1 MKKMIKNLIAVGLVC
16 SAFAVGGTAIAFA
29 ENGNGKEDSRNLGY
43 APDIT
48 VDFGE
53 YSSENIPQAVKGK
66 PYRLFAA
73 SAEDVYC
80 EEVDVDTKVYLHY
93 LEDTK
98 TLISLEN
105 NLVTPEYY
113 GVYTVEYKAIDEFG
127 NTSVYTYD
135 FLCEDVETLSIT
147 LSDSEKTTIV
157 GTETAIADFGY
168 ENEFGY
174 VTTKITAT
182 HENGKSVD
190 LTEKSAFVPMYVG
203 EYTIEYT
210 CTDYNLEVKE
220 AYTLIVKNND
230 NPVFLSCANMPKYF
244 VVGQEYTLPSVE
256 AYQFLTGKPASVT
269 PAVTVQVGKENAQK
283 LDGYTFIP
291 EKEGAVTITYTAFSG
306 ANAVSQEYTARV
318 IDVGEVGTTF
328 DIAKYFYSVDALVKA
343 DSASVKVA
351 TQTDGARVEF
361 INALPSR
368 EFLFEFSAMAQ
379 KLNSDTF
386 TVYLQDSADESVQ
399 LELTYGN
406 VGRKDC
412 YFSINGESY
421 EVSGTAS
428 VQSVYY
434 NEAKGTIQL
443 GLKEF
448 EVPFGFAGFP
458 SGKIYFSFGFGG
470 VSGKAEIDV
479 HSINNHVFMETGGD
493 DFTPQIWFDVSTR
506 DSYTIGDTIELF
518 EIEYGDVLDSN
529 TDLYLDI
536 ISPSEK
542 YVTSEQGILL
552 QNYQGDTRGI
562 SFRLTEYGDY
572 FITLIAL
579 DGSSNRQIYSY
590 CIKVVDVV
598 APQATLEQKIPT
610 SLKVGEAFTVSDV
623 IVTDNVSTGDK
634 CTVKVF
640 LFGLNGNF
648 RELEIGKSYNLKEA
662 GSYNLYYMIADEAGN
677 TLIMRNTIT
686 VA

>member
-1 MKKMIKNLIAVGLVC
+1 MKKKIRNLIAVGLVC
-16 SAFAVGGTAIAFA
+16 STFAVGGTAIAFA
-29 ENGNGKEDSRNLGY
+29 AGNGKEYSRNLGY

-66 PYRLFAA
+66 PYKLFAA

-80 EEVDVDTKVYLHY
+80 EEVSVDTKVYLHY
-93 LEDTK
+93 LEDAK

-105 NLVTPEYY
+105 NVVTPEYY

-135 FLCEDVETLSIT
+135 FLCEDVETLSVS
-147 LSDSEKTTIV
+147 LSEKVETTVV
-157 GTETAIADFGY
+157 GTETAIADFDY
-168 ENEFGY
+168 ENEFGF

-190 LTEKSAFVPMYVG
+190 LTEKTAFVPMYVG

-220 AYTLIVKNND
+220 AYTLTVEEND
-230 NPVFLSCANMPKYF
+230 NPVFLTRASMPKYF

-256 AYQFLTGKPASVT
+256 AYQFLTGKPISVT

-291 EKEGAVTITYTAFSG
+291 DTAGAVTITYTAFSG
-306 ANAVSQEYTARV
+306 ENAVSQEYSARV

-328 DIAKYFYSVDALVKA
+328 DIAKYFYSADALVTV
-343 DSASVKVA
+343 DTESVTVA

-368 EFLFEFSAMAQ
+368 EFLFEFSATAQ
-379 KLNSDTF
+379 SLNFETF

-406 VGRKDC
+406 VGRKDS
-412 YFSINGESY
+412 YFSINGKSY
-421 EVSGTAS
+421 EVKGAAS
-428 VQSVYY
+428 VQSISY

-443 GLKEF
+443 GLKDF
-448 EVPFGFAGFP
+448 EGPFGFEGFP

-479 HSINNHVFMETGGD
+479 HSINNHIFMETGGD
-493 DFTPQIWFDVSTR
+493 DFAPQIWFNLSTR
-506 DSYTIGDTIELF
+506 DSYTIGDTFELF
-518 EIEYGDVLDSN
+518 EIEYGDVLDTN
-529 TDLYLDI
+529 TDLYLDV

-552 QNYQGDTRGI
+552 QNYKGDMKGI

-572 FITLIAL
+572 FITIIAL
-579 DGSSNRQIYSY
+579 DGSSNRQNYSY
-590 CIKVVDVV
+590 CIKVIDAV

-610 SLKVGEAFTVSDV
+610 SLKVDEAFTVSDV
-623 IVTDNVSTGDK
+623 IVTDDVSDADK

-640 LFGLNGNF
+640 FFGLNGNF

-662 GSYNLYYMIADEAGN
+662 GTYYLYYMVADEAGN

-686 VA
+686 VE